1 MGQTIRV
8 FESFYIPHNNH
19 KLTILVTDL
28 FQDHEISSTIQSNI
42 GVHTDFQVEQ
52 MTHCFSEPKSRLIGF
67 FGNED
72 YSKITEFKFI

>member
-1 MGQTIRV
+1 MGKTIRV
-8 FESFYIPHNNH
+8 LESFHIPYNNQ

-28 FQDHEISSTIQSNI
+28 FPDNEITSTIKSNI
-42 GVHTDFQVEQ
+42 GIHTDFQVEH

-72 YSKITEFKFI
+72 YSKITEFRFI